1 MASAHDD
8 STVSAEQALTSE
20 DERYAAVHLNETNET
35 KESAV
40 VEIRRW
46 IEESDNLRMRIDD
59 FFILRF
65 LRTCKFNIEKT
76 KMRMQNYYKQRSDLP
91 EWFMNKDPFQSELQ
105 ELLNLGLFL
114 PLRKRD
120 NQGRVVIIIRGTRHD
135 PRIHKISDICKIGVL
150 ATEMATKNYN
160 AISVYGIALFIDV
173 ANPTMRHAVQ
183 MRPHVIMNLVHCWQ
197 SSYPIRVS
205 VLNII
210 NAPEYVNVV
219 VKIFRSFMNEKMK
232 SRLNVYTQKTMQDC
246 FKDIP
251 VNILP
256 VEYGGTDGTLQ
267 ELTEYW
273 KNLIEENRDWLISD
287 ENDQLIVSKQ

>member
-8 STVSAEQALTSE
+8 SIVRAEQVLTSE

-46 IEESDNLRMRIDD
+46 IEESDNLRVRTDD

-65 LRTCKFNIEKT
+65 LRTCKFNVEKT

-105 ELLNLGLFL
+105 ELLNMGLFL

-183 MRPHVIMNLVHCWQ
+183 MRPH
-197 SSYPIRVS
+197 
-205 VLNII
+205 
-210 NAPEYVNVV
+210 
-219 VKIFRSFMNEKMK
+219 IFRSFMNEKMK